1 MIRSAGEAICDEQ
14 AFYAVVEIGEEIRS
28 ISDAH
33 RFLEQLSSHYGVDN
47 LAYLGV
53 NVPRPNENR
62 PVFVIST
69 YATEWVERYR
79 SAITSASIR
88 CCPNR

>member
-1 MIRSAGEAICDEQ
+1 MEQ

-33 RFLEQLSSHYGVDN
+33 RFLEQLSAHFGVDN

-53 NVPRPNENR
+53 NVDNDFA
-62 PVFVIST
+62 PVYIVPANKKPQVAKLRLMLKGSL
-69 YATEWVERYR
+69 
-79 SAITSASIR
+79 
-88 CCPNR
+88 